1 MCWYIMKVASQISR
15 EKVGFLLN
23 GGVKKMEKD
32 KIGSIPYIIHQDKF
46 HIDWRFK
53 CFLIEI
59 TQIVEKNM
67 DEFLYNMK
75 EKKNLVKLL

>member
-1 MCWYIMKVASQISR
+1 
-15 EKVGFLLN
+15 
-23 GGVKKMEKD
+23 MEKD

-46 HIDWRFK
+46 QIDWRFK